1 MASKR
6 KGKGGPETE
15 AIPPETRFEEA
26 LEKLEGVVRELEE
39 GEVELER
46 GLQLFDEGVVLS
58 RCCLRKLEEAE
69 RKVEMLLKEG
79 DELRRVPLDTED
91 LEDGGGS

>member
-1 MASKR
+1 VKVASKR
-6 KGKGGPETE
+6 KAKGASETGTV
-15 AIPPETRFEEA
+15 PPETRFEEA
-26 LEKLEGVVRELEE
+26 LEKLEKVVEELEE

-58 RCCLRKLEEAE
+58 RFCLKKLEEAE

-79 DELRRVPLDTED
+79 DELRRVPFEPED
-91 LEDGGGS
+91 EGDS